1 MMATATAFAYKGRDA
16 TGKIVKGRL
25 DAVGEAAVAHKLRSM
40 GLAPVEI
47 SEAGSG
53 TGLNREINLS
63 FGSGV
68 KLKELAI
75 MSRQLATM
83 VGAGLPLLKA
93 LNILAEQTEG
103 KRLAEVLA
111 EIRDGVE
118 TGRSVSDSMNDH
130 ANIFPPI
137 MINMVRAGETGGF
150 LDNALD
156 SIAANF
162 EKEVKLRATI
172 KSALTYPV
180 IVLVM
185 SLFSVVGMLIFVVPI
200 FQKMFSSLGG
210 QLPLPTE
217 ILVVV
222 SHAMIW
228 IGPALLVFGIIFT
241 IWWSKNGRTE
251 RVRRVIDP
259 LKLRIPIFGA
269 LFRKIAIAR
278 FARNFAN
285 MIGSG
290 VPILQALRIVGETSG
305 NWVIEQALIEVTE
318 SVRRGESIATP
329 LAEQTVFPSMVTQ
342 MISVGEDS
350 GSLEL
355 MLNKIADFY
364 DDEVSAATEQLT
376 AMIEPLM
383 IAFLGAVIGSMVI
396 ALYMPIFDIN
406 TLVANSGSH

>member
-1 MMATATAFAYKGRDA
+1 
-16 TGKIVKGRL
+16 
-25 DAVGEAAVAHKLRSM
+25 
-40 GLAPVEI
+40 
-47 SEAGSG
+47 
-53 TGLNREINLS
+53 
-63 FGSGV
+63 
-68 KLKELAI
+68 
-75 MSRQLATM
+75 
-83 VGAGLPLLKA
+83 
-93 LNILAEQTEG
+93 
-103 KRLAEVLA
+103 
-111 EIRDGVE
+111 
-118 TGRSVSDSMNDH
+118 
-130 ANIFPPI
+130 

-305 NWVIEQALIEVTE
+305 NWVIEQALIEVAE

-329 LAEQTVFPSMVTQ
+329 LTEQTVFPSMVTQ